1 MNAAERAEPLNEL
14 ESIWRSSGS
23 IIGLEALT
31 LTTQLVALAVL
42 ARRNSEQKAT
52 LFPSPEPLPGSWAHL
67 TAISGPR
74 FCQQLARAFATTG
87 DVNQEL
93 APLFDARSLERQPD
107 ERTVGLVLRW
117 ALQVAERPDV
127 SSILDAVIAQSDQR
141 SREPVTLP
149 STVASLLVGLA
160 DLKGG
165 QEVADP
171 FCRTG
176 DLLQA
181 TAVGTQRGPAGL
193 RLIGYEQN
201 AELARIAK
209 LRALVLD
216 SPPME
221 VEARDALF
229 DPPEAAG
236 RLRHFDRVVTA
247 PPVTLR
253 LDTSSLE
260 RDPYLRFR
268 MGVQSRTGADIA
280 RIEHIVASLKPD
292 GRAVVL
298 VPVGLLFRGGHEERV
313 RAALLREGWID
324 TIITLPPGAFYGTR
338 IATAVLVL
346 TKARANDRR
355 IRYVNAVDRS
365 DARRPGPPDAALV
378 QRILLAEMGDSEEEG
393 FVRWVSLAEIEA
405 HQWSLAPAPYFPA
418 PSVEIPDPADVAAKL
433 KNLVRARDAA
443 EARFDAAA
451 THLAALLGGTR

>member
-1 MNAAERAEPLNEL
+1 MTAAAGTELLNEL
-14 ESIWRSSGS
+14 DSIWRSSVTGS
-23 IIGLEALT
+23 GTDSLLLT
-31 LTTQLVALAVL
+31 VQVIALAVV
-42 ARRNSEQKAT
+42 AHRNSGQRAT

-67 TAISGPR
+67 NAVSGPR
-74 FCQQLARAFATTG
+74 FCQQLGRAFASTG
-87 DVNQEL
+87 DGNPEI
-93 APLFDARSLERQPD
+93 APLFDASSLERQPD

-117 ALQVAERPDV
+117 ALRIAERPDV
-127 SSILDAVIAQSDQR
+127 GTILDAVIAQSVQR
-141 SREPVTLP
+141 TREPVVLP
-149 STVASLLVGLA
+149 STVASLLVGLS
-160 DLKGG
+160 DIQDGH
-165 QEVADP
+165 EVADP

-176 DLLQA
+176 ELLHA
-181 TAVGTQRGPAGL
+181 AAHGAKRVAAGL
-193 RLIGYEQN
+193 RLVGYEQN
-201 AELARIAK
+201 EELARIAK
-209 LRALVLD
+209 LRAIVLNA
-216 SPPME
+216 PPME
-221 VEARDALF
+221 IETRDALF

-236 RLRHFDRVVTA
+236 RLRRFDRVVTA

-253 LDTSSLE
+253 LDISSLE

-324 TIITLPPGAFYGTR
+324 TIVTMPPGAFYGTR

-355 IRYVNAVDRS
+355 IRYVNAVDVS

-378 QRILLAEMGDSEEEG
+378 QRILLAEMGDAEEEG
-393 FVRWVSLAEIEA
+393 FVRWVPLEEIEA
-405 HQWSLAPAPYFPA
+405 NQWSLAPAPYFPA
-418 PSVEIPDPADVAAKL
+418 PSVDIPDPAVVAANL
-433 KNLVRARDAA
+433 KNLVREREAA

-451 THLAALLGGTR
+451 THLAVLLRGTR